1 MKAKIDRRDILGLAT
16 ESTTKSPFLLRPSQ
30 RSSYAWWNNH
40 GATTEQ
46 REKGKGRV
54 WGARGPLSMSLL
66 FMSRLLFVLRTAL
79 PPKSLN
85 KGSQG

>member
-1 MKAKIDRRDILGLAT
+1 MKAKFDRRDILGLAT

-30 RSSYAWWNNH
+30 WSGYAWWNNH

-46 REKGKGRV
+46 RKGERQRV
-54 WGARGPLSMSLL
+54 WGARVPFSMSLL
-66 FMSRLLFVLRTAL
+66 FMSRLLFVLQTEL